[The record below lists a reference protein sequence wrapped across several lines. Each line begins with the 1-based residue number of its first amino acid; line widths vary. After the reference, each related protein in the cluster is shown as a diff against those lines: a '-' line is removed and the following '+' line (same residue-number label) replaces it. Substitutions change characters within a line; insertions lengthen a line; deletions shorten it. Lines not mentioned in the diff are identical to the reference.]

1 MGRRKQRSEQVFEVE
16 VTALGRKGI
25 GLATAPDGDPIE
37 IRGIPPDTLVEVR
50 ARRKRK
56 GLWEA
61 VPLRVLRPPAAATL
75 PRCAVFESCGG
86 CTLQGLELHAQRSAK
101 QRYALDEIARAMNLS
116 SEALAQQVTIH
127 PTRGP
132 EDAYAYRNKVELTFG
147 ALRYLNKNDLD
158 TGIPFDGRYLGF
170 HAPGRFDKIVD
181 APRCELITEPA
192 NQLLA
197 LVRQYALHPDAPP
210 TWDPRS
216 HTGFWRHLLLRE
228 GFASGEH
235 LIGLYT
241 APAQTP
247 QQEAAVL
254 QLAEALQQ
262 LPLAYNHRLAG
273 IVWFENASVAD
284 TAQGEIRQIWGRPW
298 LHEHL
303 GQISFQLSIQSFF
316 QTSTHGAIILYDTI
330 NDAIQSSHRHLYDLY
345 CGIGSI
351 GLYLHQ
357 RFDQIIGLEEI
368 PQAIDDAR
376 QNAQRNGIHNT
387 AYHATRVEDALE
399 LLPATQHDHT
409 FVVDPPRGGLHL
421 NVANALARAP
431 GDELIYV
438 ACHPASLGRDAVPL
452 ARGGWQLTQLWFV
465 DLFPQTYHIEAIGRF
480 ERTTSPSPT

>member
-1 MGRRKQRSEQVFEVE
+1 MGKRKQRNEEVFEVE

-25 GLATAPDGDPIE
+25 GIATAPDGDPIE
-37 IRGIPPDTLVEVR
+37 IRGVPPDTVVEVR

-61 VPLRVLRPPAAATL
+61 VPLRIIRYPASAET
-75 PRCAVFESCGG
+75 PRCAVFEMCGG
-86 CTLQGLELHAQRSAK
+86 CTLQGLQLHAQRAAK
-101 QRYALDEIARAMNLS
+101 QRTAIDDIARAMNLS
-116 SEALAQQVTIH
+116 SEELAQQVTIH

-132 EDAYAYRNKVELTFG
+132 EQAYAYRNKVELTFG
-147 ALRYLNKNDLD
+147 AQRFLNKTDLD
-158 TGIPFDGRYLGF
+158 TGLPFDGRYLGF

-181 APRCELITEPA
+181 AARCELISEPA

-197 LVRQYALHPDAPP
+197 IVRQQALTTESPP

-247 QQEAAVL
+247 EQEAAVSR
-254 QLAEALQQ
+254 LADALQHAS
-262 LPLAYNHRLAG
+262 LAFDHRLAG
-273 IVWFENASVAD
+273 IVWFENDSVGD
-284 TAQGEIRQIWGRPW
+284 TAQGSIRQIWGRPW
-298 LHEHL
+298 LHERL
-303 GQISFQLSIQSFF
+303 GSIGFQLSIQSFF
-316 QTSTHGAIILYDTI
+316 QTSTLGAKLLYDTLG
-330 NDAIQSSHRHLYDLY
+330 DAITSSHRRLYDLY

-357 RFDQIIGLEEI
+357 RFDQIIGIEEI
-368 PQAIDDAR
+368 PQSIEDAR
-376 QNAQRNGIHNT
+376 QNAQRNGIHHT
-387 AYHATRVEDALE
+387 TYHAARVEEALD
-399 LLPATQHDHT
+399 LLPTTQHDHT
-409 FVVDPPRGGLHL
+409 LIVDPPRGGLHL

-431 GDELIYV
+431 GDELLYV
-438 ACHPASLGRDAVPL
+438 ACHPASLGRDALPL
-452 ARGGWQLTQLWFV
+452 ARGGWRLAHLWFV

-480 ERTTSPSPT
+480 ERQP